1 MKRGEKATQKKKVEE
16 YMANYNQMFNRLHI
30 LSRMNVRQF
39 LGTRQ
44 EGDPRDPYG
53 PARVEYLTQMEAF
66 KNLANVQL
74 STLLEVV
81 SEMFGSK
88 GGELLKVM
96 ERTLSQQIK
105 SIEESLAVTGWNED
119 GTPKLDLQ
127 AHLEKT
133 ANWPK

>member
-1 MKRGEKATQKKKVEE
+1 MKKPQVTAQKKVEE
-16 YMANYNQMFNRLHI
+16 YTANYNEMINKI
-30 LSRMNVRQF
+30 KVLSRMNVRQF

-44 EGDPRDPYG
+44 EGDPR
-53 PARVEYLTQMEAF
+53 VEYLNQMETDR
-66 KNLANVQL
+66 NLANVQV
-74 STLLEVV
+74 SALLEVV

-96 ERTLSQQIK
+96 KRTLSQQIK
-105 SIEESLAVTGWNED
+105 SMEESLAVTGWNED
-119 GTPKLDLQ
+119 GTPQLDLQ

>member
-1 MKRGEKATQKKKVEE
+1 MTKPRTTAQKKKIEE
-16 YMANYNQMFNRLHI
+16 YMANYNKMFSRLHI

-44 EGDPRDPYG
+44 EGDS
-53 PARVEYLTQMEAF
+53 RVEYLTQMEAF

-96 ERTLSQQIK
+96 EQALSQQIK
-105 SIEESLAVTGWNED
+105 SMEESLAVTGWNED
-119 GTPKLDLQ
+119 GTPQLDLK